1 MIEIHKVKTDNIDY
15 NNYIISP
22 YSTFNETLNGGF
34 KKGTSTMIAGISG
47 SSISTFIANLMLKF
61 VENINVKI
69 LSFCANDSP
78 SKRKLRMAL
87 AATKS
92 NISELKTEKVQQAL
106 KVIENYDIEFDDSFV
121 NCSNIIQTASNYSD
135 YNGYVVVIIEDIFS
149 LIRMNEKND
158 FDLAQSVVDLVN
170 ALKRHN
176 FIVICTNR
184 FTAEIERQ
192 ERIFNVAVHRPT
204 RNDVYQGNILFTA
217 FNNVYSFHQPRL
229 LNIEYYGREKRDTK
243 DLIHIS
249 KLKSSDS
256 KRSEIWLT
264 SVFKSGH
271 YEEIDNNTINI

>member
-1 MIEIHKVKTDNIDY
+1 MIEIHKVKTDDYDY
-15 NNYIISP
+15 NKYIVSP
-22 YSTFNETLNGGF
+22 YVTFNETLNGGF
-34 KKGTSTMIAGISG
+34 RKGTSTMIAGISG

-61 VENINVKI
+61 VENKNVKI
-69 LSFCANDSP
+69 LSFSANDSP
-78 SKRKLRMAL
+78 SKRKIRLAL
-87 AATKS
+87 SLSKS
-92 NISELKTEKVQQAL
+92 NISEFKSTKVYEAMR
-106 KVIENYDIEFDDSFV
+106 VVEEYDIEFDDNFV

-184 FTAEIERQ
+184 LTAEIERQ
-192 ERIFNVAVHRPT
+192 ERIFNVAGHRPT